1 MDRVA
6 VKKQLLMTPTSDLVN
21 NALFKYQL
29 FVYFRASLWDKTE
42 YFKDTFLSIQNSIQL
57 TGIDVFLDAK
67 EFQETIEG
75 RGKREEDGI
84 NIFIF

>member
-42 YFKDTFLSIQNSIQL
+42 YFKDTFLSIQ
-57 TGIDVFLDAK
+57 K
-67 EFQETIEG
+67 
-75 RGKREEDGI
+75 
-84 NIFIF
+84 